1 MKKEKVIIFEGEH
14 EFVAPKSRVR
24 DRKTGVSYNVQDYMN
39 VVSSDMAP
47 IDKPTEDQPPQL
59 DVSQGSGP
67 IRPEPSGGGTTS
79 TTVETTTLRPP
90 TENGKTK
97 LPEADVQLGSPSKKA
112 AIEELAPVTTN
123 LKVDLPISVPTNL
136 GKAPAPIM
144 GGGGG
149 GGSKDQAAAK
159 KTFLQNYWWLIVALG
174 IGGYMYYK
182 KKK

>member
-24 DRKTGVSYNVQDYMN
+24 DRKTGISYNVKDYVN
-39 VVSSDMAP
+39 LVSSDMAP

-67 IRPEPSGGGTTS
+67 VRPESSSTTTS
-79 TTVETTTLRPP
+79 TTSDTTTARPP
-90 TENGKTK
+90 IMDDKKIT
-97 LPEADVQLGSPSKKA
+97 LPEPDVQLGSPRKTI
-112 AIEELAPVTTN
+112 IEEGPITTN
-123 LKVDLPISVPTNL
+123 VKVDLPIAVPSNL

-149 GGSKDQAAAK
+149 GGSKEGAAK
-159 KTFLQNYWWLIVALG
+159 QKTFLQKYWWLIALG
-174 IGGYMYYK
+174 VGGYIYYK